1 MTQPKHPRRLEFE
14 EQRRRTAFL
23 AALPAC
29 FAGIIAGDTWVHP
42 VAGLAVYA
50 LTYAYDTWMWRRR
63 ND

>member
-1 MTQPKHPRRLEFE
+1 MEFE

-42 VAGLAVYA
+42 VAGLAVGPAAGLAVYA

-63 ND
+63 NDR